1 MPEPKCNYHLEPIP
15 GMDLVRKNFE
25 AIKDASNDLA
35 LAFSRMPSIKDA
47 SNDLALACSRMPCIP
62 LSTRFMLLER
72 GYLLVRDDK
81 LSNNPDRKV
90 YVGEAEVEGP
100 IILQQE

>member
-1 MPEPKCNYHLEPIP
+1 MPEQKYNYHLEPIP

-25 AIKDASNDLA
+25 AIKGASNDVA
-35 LAFSRMPSIKDA
+35 E
-47 SNDLALACSRMPCIP
+47 ACSRMPYIP

-81 LSNNPDRKV
+81 PCHTPDRKV

>member
-35 LAFSRMPSIKDA
+35 LAF
-47 SNDLALACSRMPCIP
+47 SRMPCIP